1 MGHELRPVTSSLI
14 TVGALLAILASVAYG
29 LSDFGA
35 GIASRRFSEA
45 PVTALAQVVGLG
57 TALLAIVL
65 FGGGRPDR
73 STLIWGAV
81 SGLGNGVGTL
91 SLYRGF
97 ALGRMSLVTT
107 VAAVPTV
114 VLPTL
119 VGLALGDRPAPLAWI
134 GLVGAVP
141 AIGLISWQPA
151 SGNQSAPR
159 TGLLYGAVAGSG
171 FGLLFIA
178 LDLAGTHAGAWPLIP
193 GQAVSTL
200 VVAPF
205 ALLGL
210 RSAGPPSAIT
220 VAYMLGAGL
229 VGGVANLLFLAST
242 GRGELAI
249 VAVLSAMYPAVTVL
263 LAHVFLGERWSRLQ
277 VAGLVLA
284 GAAVVLITLG

>member
-1 MGHELRPVTSSLI
+1 M

-35 GIASRRFSEA
+35 GVASRRFSA
-45 PVTALAQVVGLG
+45 GPVTALGQLIGLG
-57 TALLAIVL
+57 AAILATIV
-65 FGGGRPDR
+65 FAGGRPDR
-73 STLIWGAV
+73 SALIWGAV
-81 SGLGNGVGTL
+81 SGLGNGIGTL

-114 VLPTL
+114 VLPTV
-119 VGLALGDRPAPLAWI
+119 VGVVLGDRPAPLAWV
-134 GLVGAVP
+134 GLVSAVP
-141 AIGLISWQPA
+141 AIGLVSWQPA

-171 FGLLFIA
+171 FALLFVA

-205 ALLGL
+205 AFVGL
-210 RSAGPPSAIT
+210 RSAGRPSAIT
-220 VAYMLGAGL
+220 LAYMLGAGL
-229 VGGVANLLFLAST
+229 VNGVANLLFLAST

-263 LAHVFLGERWSRLQ
+263 LAHVVLGERWTRLQ
-277 VAGLVLA
+277 LGGLLLA
-284 GAAVVLITLG
+284 GAAVVLITVG